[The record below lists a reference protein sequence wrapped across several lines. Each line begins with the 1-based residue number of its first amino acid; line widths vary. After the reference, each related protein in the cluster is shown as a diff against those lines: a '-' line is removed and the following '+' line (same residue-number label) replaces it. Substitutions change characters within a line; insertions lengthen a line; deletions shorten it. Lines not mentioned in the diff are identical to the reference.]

1 MQLSNVSL
9 SGNLRVG
16 RSANAFVSYDGRRN
30 YRYYQNRLV
39 PEEVFDDLLHQ
50 GLRAGLNVYR
60 PGGFGA
66 TAGVGM
72 SLKEDDPRHPE
83 LNLANAYSANA
94 GVRHTNLL
102 GTGFSAGLDAS
113 GFSNGY
119 TDGGL
124 VSVRLGRRFGAG
136 HMVDL
141 SYGRSLYRIKLDE
154 QERVTQWLRFVG
166 RVELTRHFFVVSDL
180 EYDTGDDLQGPRVF
194 LELGSVF

>member
-1 MQLSNVSL
+1 
-9 SGNLRVG
+9 
-16 RSANAFVSYDGRRN
+16 
-30 YRYYQNRLV
+30 
-39 PEEVFDDLLHQ
+39 
-50 GLRAGLNVYR
+50 
-60 PGGFGA
+60 
-66 TAGVGM
+66 M
-72 SLKEDDPRHPE
+72 SLKEEDPRHPE

-94 GVRHTNLL
+94 GVRHASLF
-102 GTGFSAGLDAS
+102 GSGFSVGLDAS

-124 VSVRLGRRFGAG
+124 VSARLGRRFGAG

-141 SYGRSLYRIKLDE
+141 SWGRSLYRIKLDE